1 MRGGVCILQ
10 VAVWLL
16 RRVLFMLARLAFAFR
31 WLSRS
36 RWWLMLPLSLVA
48 GPALA
53 QQPARP
59 IVDSVRTQPETRP
72 DSVRRRFD
80 EERIL
85 TGLKAYA
92 KRKTIA
98 GKALDALFNFTAR
111 AEERAGL
118 DATLLDRQ
126 HNQHN
131 YKIVRSINITTLD
144 AFGYSINDPNRQ
156 PRNILE
162 KGGNV
167 FHIRTAP
174 SRVRQLLL
182 FRVGEELEPQ
192 ELTETE
198 RLLRQTSEVL
208 DARVFVNEATT
219 TADSVDVQIIT
230 KDVFSLSGSLQIR
243 DVNAAVIGLN
253 DINFMGLGHQFR
265 NRYEYGRASPQPWRY
280 RGSYLVPF
288 RNFVNAQV
296 RYRNEYENKEMGAY
310 VARDFVAIN
319 TQYAGAVAL
328 DFYDRL
334 IQIEQLPPID
344 PFRLE
349 RLRYSTRD
357 VWLGRS
363 LRLKSYDLGYENPA
377 RFVVSGRF
385 VNTTYT
391 VRPIEDYADA
401 SLFLGTIGYSVRRYY
416 KDKYLFGFGRTEDV
430 PTGTLLSLT
439 GGYELNELGNRRYYG
454 VRASSGVYSQR
465 RGYLYLSGEFS
476 SFVRQQ
482 DRDWQ
487 QGLLST
493 QVLYFTRLYN
503 TGNYQWRHFLWNRVD
518 LGFDRRPGEQLLSI
532 EGDRGLRGFRTDGTL
547 RGTSRFVVNYETT
560 MYTPVSFLGFRLAGV
575 AFADVAWLGTTPRR
589 ASPFLDKPF
598 TGFGLGLRFRNEYT
612 ALRTIQIL
620 FGYYPR
626 GQLTNN
632 GYRIFENSGAYYDFS
647 DFNFSR
653 PGVTPYQ

>member
-1 MRGGVCILQ
+1 
-10 VAVWLL
+10 
-16 RRVLFMLARLAFAFR
+16 MLAHLVSAFQLLCRFR
-31 WLSRS
+31 WRLV
-36 RWWLMLPLSLVA
+36 LPLVFLA
-48 GPALA
+48 GMA
-53 QQPARP
+53 QAQDPQP
-59 IVDSVRTQPETRP
+59 SVPDTVLTPLETRP
-72 DSVRRRFD
+72 DSLRRRFD

-85 TGLKAYA
+85 TGLQAYA

-98 GKALDALFNFTAR
+98 GKAVAALFNFTAR

-126 HNQHN
+126 YSQHN

-144 AFGYSINDPNRQ
+144 AFGYSINNPDRKPN
-156 PRNILE
+156 NFLE

-192 ELTETE
+192 ELSETE
-198 RLLRQTSEVL
+198 RLLRQTGELL

-219 TADSVDVQIIT
+219 TPDSVDVQIIT

-243 DVNAAVIGLN
+243 DVDAAVIGLN
-253 DINFMGLGHQFR
+253 DVNFMGLGHQFR

-296 RYRNEYENKEMGAY
+296 RYRNEYENKEIGAY
-310 VARDFVAIN
+310 VARDFVSIN

-334 IQIEQLPPID
+334 IQLPQLPPID

-357 VWLGRS
+357 IWLGRA

-377 RFVVSGRF
+377 RFVVSARF
-385 VNTTYT
+385 LNTTYGE
-391 VRPIEDYADA
+391 RPIKDYADA

-439 GGYELNELGNRRYYG
+439 AGYELNELGNRRYYG
-454 VRASSGVYSQR
+454 VRAASGLYSVR
-465 RGYLYLSGEFS
+465 RGYLYLSGEFGT
-476 SFVRQQ
+476 FVRQR

-493 QVLYFTRLYN
+493 QALYFTRLYT
-503 TGNYQWRHFLWNRVD
+503 TGNYQWRHFLWNRMD

-532 EGDRGLRGFRTDGTL
+532 EGERGLRGFRSDGTL
-547 RGTSRFVVNYETT
+547 RGTSRFVLNYEAT

-575 AFADVAWLGTTPRR
+575 AFADAAWLATTPGRD
-589 ASPFLDKPF
+589 SPFLDKPF

-620 FGYYPR
+620 FGFYPR

-647 DFNFSR
+647 DFNFTR
-653 PGVTPYQ
+653 PGVAPYQ